1 MKKDLP
7 SLKEQDKEIV
17 REDDEEQEIG
27 QGLRKEDP
35 DMLSEDMR
43 MDILRQKWEQQ
54 EMENLEKDTVHYT
67 DVRFD
72 EARNHGAGFYK
83 FSKDE
88 KRNQEQNTLR
98 KTHEETNEMRKQ
110 RKKNEKRKREMTE
123 KIKKIKN
130 KKRQK
135 QGLPPL
141 SDDESD
147 NDTKDAKDSDSDDDP
162 ADEDISKSV
171 MEGLKMFRRDI
182 KEMERQRNSA
192 MRVASSTARDWDRE
206 KEVQEDDL

>member
-1 MKKDLP
+1 
-7 SLKEQDKEIV
+7 
-17 REDDEEQEIG
+17 
-27 QGLRKEDP
+27 
-35 DMLSEDMR
+35 MR
-43 MDILRQKWEQQ
+43 
-54 EMENLEKDTVHYT
+54 
-67 DVRFD
+67 
-72 EARNHGAGFYK
+72 
-83 FSKDE
+83 
-88 KRNQEQNTLR
+88 
-98 KTHEETNEMRKQ
+98 RKQ
-110 RKKNEKRKREMTE
+110 RDEKK
-123 KIKKIKN
+123 
-130 KKRQK
+130 QF
-135 QGLPPL
+135 LPPL